1 MESETMR
8 LSQMRSFRDVVIRFR
23 ENKIGYVREFRLLL
37 ILVVLASLADMA
49 STIYF
54 MQSRGPG
61 AEGHPA
67 VRLFSEAYGPIFGPV
82 LGKTVQFLTLIGVTV
97 FLRNWAKFIFLPIII
112 LYTWAAWYNVW
123 GYELYHPP
131 LVQWLEQLGV

>member
-1 MESETMR
+1 MK

-23 ENKIGYVREFRLLL
+23 ENRIGYVREFRLLL
-37 ILVVLASLADMA
+37 ILVLLASLADMV

-67 VRLFSEAYGPIFGPV
+67 VRMFSEAYGPVFGPV
-82 LGKTVQFLTLIGVTV
+82 LGKAVQFLTLIGVTV
-97 FLRNWAKFIFLPIII
+97 FLRNWAKFIFIPIII

-131 LVQWLEQLGV
+131 LVQWLEQLAI